1 MDPEHR
7 FALFFSFFQ
16 TNKRLFL
23 PQHFLNS
30 ISEFLKGVI
39 AVFFVFLN
47 HQIKQEKCPVLPIFW
62 LSKGSNARTISRK
75 KPFVTHS
82 FSTILNHLRP
92 LMPLSNNLQYNN

>member
-47 HQIKQEKCPVLPIFW
+47 HQIKHGKCPVLPIF
-62 LSKGSNARTISRK
+62 LVVKREQSAYNFTEKTIYNTFFFNYFESFEAINAPKQQPSI
-75 KPFVTHS
+75 
-82 FSTILNHLRP
+82 
-92 LMPLSNNLQYNN
+92 Q